1 MSGISSP
8 LLLGL
13 TLMFSLTPSP
23 SAPADSVMD
32 FGKGELSTWRAL
44 NDGVMGGRSV
54 GNVSYSRSTLK
65 WEGQVS
71 LENNGGFSSVRSPW
85 GESDLS
91 GFDAVTIR
99 CRTTTGEADTFTLT
113 MEVSEQWWMPYWK
126 TDFKADSEWRD
137 ITVPFSALK
146 KSSAMTGELPKIWT
160 WGNLS
165 EVLRIGM
172 MKYDGLAGEFGLEV
186 DWMRFSA
193 SPDVRK

>member
-1 MSGISSP
+1 MNVTGFLS
-8 LLLGL
+8 LLGL
-13 TLMFSLTPSP
+13 LFMFSSP
-23 SAPADSVMD
+23 SSAPSDNVMD

-44 NDGVMGGRSV
+44 NDGVMGGRSI

-65 WEGQVS
+65 WEGRVS

-85 GESDLS
+85 GEQDLS
-91 GFDAVTIR
+91 SFDAVTIR
-99 CRTTTGEADTFTLT
+99 CRTTTGVEDTFTLT

-126 TDFKADSEWRD
+126 TDFKADADWKEVV
-137 ITVPFSALK
+137 IPFSALK

-165 EVLRIGM
+165 EVLRLGM

-193 SPDVRK
+193 NLENQR